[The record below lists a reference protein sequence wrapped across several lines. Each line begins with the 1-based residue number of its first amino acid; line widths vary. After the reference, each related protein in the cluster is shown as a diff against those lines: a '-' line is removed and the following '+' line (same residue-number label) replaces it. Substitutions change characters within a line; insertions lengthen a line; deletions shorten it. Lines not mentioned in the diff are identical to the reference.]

1 MDVHLTEQDQINAI
15 RDWWNKYGKLLIV
28 VSIIAF
34 SGNILWRKYQSH
46 KEYKSQYASTL
57 YNKMLLS
64 YSQNNVKDFHTQADY
79 ITANFPKVPYASL
92 ANFSLAKNDV
102 KEGKLDQAIGRL
114 DQVIRQNHSMQLVQ
128 VARIRK
134 ARILLAQ
141 KKPDEALSE
150 LDNVADKDFMPLIN
164 EVRGDI
170 FYSKGENTKA
180 RTEYFAALKSV
191 PDSGKNRGLLQM
203 KYDQLA
209 GTENGIV

>member
-15 RDWWNKYGKLLIV
+15 KDWWNKHGKLLIAV
-28 VSIIAF
+28 LIIAF
-34 SGNILWRKYQSH
+34 SANILWSKYRSH
-46 KEYKSQYASTL
+46 QEYKSQYASTL

-64 YSQNNVKDFHTQADY
+64 YSQSNMKDFHTQADY
-79 ITANFPKVPYASL
+79 ITANFPNVPYASL

-102 KEGKLDQAIGRL
+102 KEGKLDQAIARL
-114 DQVIRQNHSMQLVQ
+114 DQVIQHNHSTQLVQ

-141 KKPDEALSE
+141 KKPDDALAE
-150 LDNVADKDFMPLIN
+150 LGNVADKDFMPLVN

-180 RTEYFAALKSV
+180 RTEYFAALKSI
-191 PDSGKNRGLLQM
+191 PNSGKNRGLLQM

-209 GTENGIV
+209 GPENGIV